1 MEKKQLIATIR
12 GKAIYT
18 NEELLISIIDSFPNT
33 EYVDVNEIDSISV
46 LEESLGSMEYYY
58 YQIESLIDS
67 IKERITDLEVETEEE
82 NN

>member
-1 MEKKQLIATIR
+1 MEKKQIIATIR

-18 NEELLISIIDSFPNT
+18 NEEFLISIVDSFPST
-33 EYVDVNEIDSISV
+33 EYVEVNEIDSISV
-46 LEESLGSMEYYY
+46 LEESLGSIEDYF